1 MTDKDDF
8 VWQTYIKTV
17 QAYEGKKIDQD
28 FLEPPSDEEPTEP
41 KKKIEKKRSSLSSLS
56 DRGVVKKRPQF
67 LSSIHDIRR
76 ELKQVSLKVQGKLD
90 LHGLTQADA
99 YERTIDF
106 ILKSIDQRKKLLL
119 IITGKGSRPNEN
131 DERGVLKR
139 SFSVW
144 IESDSLCE
152 HVQWYSL
159 AKPEHGGEGAYYV
172 RLRKKKD

>member
-1 MTDKDDF
+1 MTDKDDL
-8 VWQTYIKTV
+8 VWHAYTKTV
-17 QAYEGKKIDQD
+17 QAYEDKKTDQR
-28 FLEPPSDEEPTEP
+28 FLATRFDEVPIKD
-41 KKKIEKKRSSLSSLS
+41 KKETEKKRTALSHLS
-56 DRGVVKKRPQF
+56 DRSAVKKRPQF

-76 ELKQVSLKVQGKLD
+76 ELKQVNLKVQGKLD

-119 IITGKGSRPNEN
+119 IITGKGSAPNEN

-139 SFSVW
+139 SFSIW

-152 HVQWYSL
+152 YVQWYSL
-159 AKPEHGGEGAYYV
+159 ARPEHGGEGAYYV
-172 RLRKKKD
+172 RLRKKKY

>member
-1 MTDKDDF
+1 M
-8 VWQTYIKTV
+8 
-17 QAYEGKKIDQD
+17 
-28 FLEPPSDEEPTEP
+28 
-41 KKKIEKKRSSLSSLS
+41 
-56 DRGVVKKRPQF
+56 
-67 LSSIHDIRR
+67 
-76 ELKQVSLKVQGKLD
+76 SLKVQGKLD

-106 ILKSIDQRKKLLL
+106 ILKSIDQRKRLLL
-119 IITGKGSRPNEN
+119 IITGKGSTPNEN

-139 SFSVW
+139 SFSIW

>member
-1 MTDKDDF
+1 MTDKDDL
-8 VWQTYIKTV
+8 VWQAYVKSV
-17 QAYEGKKIDQD
+17 QAYEGKKTDQD
-28 FLEPPSDEEPTEP
+28 FPATNSDEEPVEI
-41 KKKIEKKRSSLSSLS
+41 KKEIEEKRLSLSSLS

-76 ELKQVSLKVQGKLD
+76 ELKQVNLKVQGKLD

-106 ILKSIDQRKKLLL
+106 IFKSIDQRRRLLL
-119 IITGKGSRPNEN
+119 IITGKGSTPNEN

-139 SFSVW
+139 SFSIWV
-144 IESDSLCE
+144 ESDCLSE
-152 HVQWYSL
+152 YIQWYSF
-159 AKPEHGGEGAYYV
+159 ARPEHGGEGAYYV